1 MSTQQDEAAEAV
13 RIHEELLSKLAG
25 MRATKVDVYFLLRR
39 VHDGHLFRHIDL
51 PMAPAHRRR
60 LLAKSVPEREE
71 ERTQIDADGED
82 QKSASDLR
90 SELCVDLRPNSS
102 ICAGDSAEPRP
113 RFVLPEPAPIPGAPK
128 ILTPDDRARMNRAIC
143 AERRRKFTTWEDYL
157 DHLGD
162 TGISFAYFAELQRL
176 ERRFGEGF
184 VRICAR
190 GIPVRTRRLLLK
202 APNGVRSQIYAI
214 ALSNTSDDDK
224 LESIDAVAQIWRI
237 QYEAKRRG
245 SSESK
250 ARVCDYR
257 RHAVGWAY
265 KFRAILDDLDLGGM
279 SFTQRGTPFGQ
290 ELVAAWREV
299 FEVHL
304 EIGARLAHMRMTR
317 DLGPTH
323 KAFLNTVRSAWGSC
337 SWTDAD
343 ALPALPPP
351 EDRPPGSPP
360 ILRPRRKARPARGG
374 IRVGPRK
381 PYTFF

>member
-1 MSTQQDEAAEAV
+1 MSTQQDEVAEAA

-60 LLAKSVPEREE
+60 LLAKSVPGTNPICTTNPEGTKRDTKEE
-71 ERTQIDADGED
+71 SVPSVVFAPQTLTDEAAGGN
-82 QKSASDLR
+82 SAPPL
-90 SELCVDLRPNSS
+90 LRPGSS
-102 ICAGDSAEPRP
+102 HGS
-113 RFVLPEPAPIPGAPK
+113 GWS
-128 ILTPDDRARMNRAIC
+128 RAIC
-143 AERRRKFTTWEDYL
+143 AENRRKFTTWEDYL
-157 DHLGD
+157 DCLGD
-162 TGISFAYFAELQRL
+162 SGISFAYFAELQRL
-176 ERRFGEGF
+176 ERRFGVGF

-214 ALSNTSDDDK
+214 AISNTSDDDK
-224 LESIDAVAQIWRI
+224 LESIDALAQIWRI
-237 QYEAKRRG
+237 QYEAKRSG

-257 RHAVGWAY
+257 RHATGWAY
-265 KFRAILDDLDLGGM
+265 KFRAILDDLGGYDFM
-279 SFTQRGTPFGQ
+279 QRGTPFGQ

-304 EIGARLAHMRMTR
+304 EIGSQLAEMRLTR

-323 KAFLNTVRSAWGSC
+323 RQFINTIQSAWGAS
-337 SWTDAD
+337 SWSDAD
-343 ALPALPPP
+343 TLPALPPP
-351 EDRPPGSPP
+351 EDRPPGAAP
-360 ILRPRRKARPARGG
+360 ILRPRPKSRPIAGFARAGR
-374 IRVGPRK
+374 PRIFGL
-381 PYTFF
+381 P